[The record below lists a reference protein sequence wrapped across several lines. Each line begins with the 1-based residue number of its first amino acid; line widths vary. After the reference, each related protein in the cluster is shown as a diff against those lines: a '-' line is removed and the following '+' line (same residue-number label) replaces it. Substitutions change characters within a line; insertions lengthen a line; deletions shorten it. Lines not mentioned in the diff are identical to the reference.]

1 MRARVREYG
10 SAAPETDQ
18 VEFEAP
24 LDAWRQ
30 LQRAGISVPKVQI
43 SAGLRLPEAT
53 PQRISALRAFA
64 DDVYLHQTVVRS
76 GAGLTRYLD
85 LPDAL
90 AGAAADGA
98 EWRVHFHVPI
108 FLRELGM
115 FESTQ
120 LDLLP
125 LLHELA
131 TVPDCPH
138 LEVETYTWDVL
149 PPTFRN
155 QPLEQAIARE
165 LGFVQ
170 DRLADALRAVDGD

>member
-1 MRARVREYG
+1 V
-10 SAAPETDQ
+10 
-18 VEFEAP
+18 
-24 LDAWRQ
+24 
-30 LQRAGISVPKVQI
+30 
-43 SAGLRLPEAT
+43 
-53 PQRISALRAFA
+53 
-64 DDVYLHQTVVRS
+64 
-76 GAGLTRYLD
+76 
-85 LPDAL
+85 
-90 AGAAADGA
+90 A